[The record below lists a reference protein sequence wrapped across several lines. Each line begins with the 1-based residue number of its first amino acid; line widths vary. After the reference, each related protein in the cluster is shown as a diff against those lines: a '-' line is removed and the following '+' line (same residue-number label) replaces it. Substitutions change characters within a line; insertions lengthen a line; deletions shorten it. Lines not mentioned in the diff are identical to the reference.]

1 MSILSVSAITRRTFT
16 GLAVGGAALVA
27 APRIMRAAFPERTI
41 RIMVG
46 FGAGGTVDT
55 IARIVAQAIGPILGQ
70 SVIIENRPGGSGSI
84 AANAVVQA
92 PSDGHSLLLGVF
104 SHAVAPALMT
114 LNYDTIKDLT
124 AVSQVASVPLFLFAS
139 EKSPY
144 HSVADVVAAAKAK
157 PETVTY
163 ASGGVGSSAHLGAE
177 LFARKVGI
185 KLVHVPY
192 RGGAQTVQSLLSGEV
207 ELMWDTPAPTTHSFV
222 ADGKLRAL
230 AVMSNKRLSSFSDVP
245 AIGELGYG
253 NDLEVQAWQGVL
265 VRSGTPAAI
274 IDTLSHAIAKG
285 MAHDDTKQRIAAIAV
300 EPMAT
305 DPASFEAFFTSEVKR
320 WTDVARAAGIEAQ

>member
-1 MSILSVSAITRRTFT
+1 MSAITRRTFT
-16 GLAVGGAALVA
+16 GLAAGGGALLA
-27 APRIMRAAFPERTI
+27 APRIVRAAFPERTI

-55 IARIVAQAIGPILGQ
+55 IARIVAQAIGPILGA

-92 PSDGHSLLLGVF
+92 PADGHTLLFGLF
-104 SHAVAPALMT
+104 SHAVAPALMP
-114 LNYDTIKDLT
+114 LNYDTIKDFT
-124 AVSQVASVPLFLFAS
+124 AVSQVASVPLLLFAS

-157 PETVTY
+157 PDTVTY
-163 ASGGVGSSAHLGAE
+163 ASGGVGSSAHLSAE

-192 RGGAQTVQSLLSGEV
+192 RGGAQTVQSLLSGDV
-207 ELMWDTPAPTTHSFV
+207 ELMWDTPAPTTHSFL
-222 ADGKLRAL
+222 AEGKLRAL
-230 AVMSNKRLSSFSDVP
+230 AVMSNKRLSSFPDVP

-274 IDTLSHAIAKG
+274 IDTLYHAIAKG
-285 MAHDDTKQRIAAIAV
+285 MALDDPKQRIAAMAV

-305 DPASFEAFFTSEVKR
+305 DPAAFEAFFTSEVKR
-320 WTDVARAAGIEAQ
+320 WTDVARAAGIQAQ

>member
-1 MSILSVSAITRRTFT
+1 MSVMTRRSFS
-16 GLAVGGAALVA
+16 GLAAGGAALLA
-27 APRIMRAAFPERTI
+27 APRIVCAAFPERTI

-70 SVIIENRPGGSGSI
+70 SVIVENRPGGSGSI

-92 PSDGHSLLLGVF
+92 PADGHTLLFGVF
-104 SHAVAPALMT
+104 SHAVAPALMQ
-114 LNYDTIKDLT
+114 LNYDTIKDLA
-124 AVSQVASVPLFLFAS
+124 AVSQVASVPLLLFAS

-157 PETVTY
+157 PGTVTY

-185 KLVHVPY
+185 ELVHVPY
-192 RGGAQTVQSLLSGEV
+192 RGGAQTVQSLFSGDV
-207 ELMWDTPAPTTHSFV
+207 ELMWDTPQPTTHSFV

-230 AVMSNKRLSSFSDVP
+230 AVMSNQRLSSFPDVP

-253 NDLEVQAWQGVL
+253 RDLEVQAWQGVL
-265 VRSGTPAAI
+265 VRSGTRASI
-274 IDTLSHAIAKG
+274 IDTLYHAIAKG
-285 MAHDDTKQRIAAIAV
+285 MALDDPKQRIAAMAV

-305 DPASFEAFFTSEVKR
+305 DPTAFEAFFTSEVKR
-320 WTDVARAAGIEAQ
+320 WTDVARSAGIQAQ

>member
-1 MSILSVSAITRRTFT
+1 MSVMTRRTFT
-16 GLAVGGAALVA
+16 RFGAGGAALLA
-27 APRIMRAAFPERTI
+27 APRIACAAFTERTI
-41 RIMVG
+41 RIVVG

-70 SVIIENRPGGSGSI
+70 SVIVENRPGGSGSI

-92 PSDGHSLLLGVF
+92 PADGHTLLFGLF
-104 SHAVAPALMT
+104 SHAVAPALMK
-114 LNYDTIKDLT
+114 LNYDTIGDLT

-139 EKSPY
+139 ETSPY
-144 HSVADVVAAAKAK
+144 HSVADLVAAAKAK
-157 PETVTY
+157 PDTVTY
-163 ASGGVGSSAHLGAE
+163 ASGGVGSSAHLGGE

-230 AVMSNKRLSSFSDVP
+230 AVMSNKRLSSFPDVP

-274 IDTLSHAIAKG
+274 VDTLYHAIAKG
-285 MAHDDTKQRIAAIAV
+285 MALDDPRQRIAAMAV

-305 DPASFEAFFTSEVKR
+305 DPATFEAFFTSEVKR
-320 WTDVARAAGIEAQ
+320 WTDVTRTAGIQAQ

>member
-1 MSILSVSAITRRTFT
+1 MSVMTRRTFT
-16 GLAVGGAALVA
+16 GLGAGGAALLA
-27 APRIMRAAFPERTI
+27 APRIARAAFPERTI

-46 FGAGGTVDT
+46 FSAGGTVDT

-70 SVIIENRPGGSGSI
+70 SVIVENRPGGSGSI
-84 AANAVVQA
+84 AANAVLQA
-92 PSDGHSLLLGVF
+92 PADGHTLLFGLF
-104 SHAVAPALMT
+104 SHAVAPALMK
-114 LNYDTIKDLT
+114 LNYDTIADLT

-139 EKSPY
+139 ETSPY

-157 PETVTY
+157 PDTVTY
-163 ASGGVGSSAHLGAE
+163 ASGGVGSSAHLGGE
-177 LFARKVGI
+177 LFARKLGI

-207 ELMWDTPAPTTHSFV
+207 ELMWDTPTPTTHSFV

-230 AVMSNKRLSSFSDVP
+230 AVMSNKRLSSFPDVP

-274 IDTLSHAIAKG
+274 VDTLYHAIAKG
-285 MAHDDTKQRIAAIAV
+285 MALDDPRQRIAAMGV

-305 DPASFEAFFTSEVKR
+305 DPAAFEAFFTSEVKR
-320 WTDVARAAGIEAQ
+320 WTDVARTAGIEAQ